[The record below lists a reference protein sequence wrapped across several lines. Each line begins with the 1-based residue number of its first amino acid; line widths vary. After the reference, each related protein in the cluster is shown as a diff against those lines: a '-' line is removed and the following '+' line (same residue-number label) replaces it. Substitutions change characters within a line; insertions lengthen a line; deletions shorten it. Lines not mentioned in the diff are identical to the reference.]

1 MMMKTPPMLATA
13 LLLALLGGCRS
24 QNAMRNAPE
33 GAHNLWVNAWFQ
45 DHARDAA
52 IVRQA
57 TLFADE
63 FVPGTAE
70 LTDLGARDLEVLI
83 GHYGRYGGT
92 VSVRRGGVSD
102 ALYAARV
109 AAVRDAFVVAGVAE
123 GVVEITD
130 ALPRG
135 AGLASADAV
144 DALEA
149 PPIDAS
155 GLTVGAGTRGGG
167 R

>member
-1 MMMKTPPMLATA
+1 MMMKTPQRLAAA
-13 LLLALLGGCRS
+13 LLLALVGGCRS
-24 QNAMRNAPE
+24 QYATRDEPA

-45 DHARDAA
+45 EQARDAA

-70 LTDLGARDLEVLI
+70 LTDLGVRDLGILI

-92 VSVRRGGVSD
+92 ISVRRGGVSD
-102 ALYAARV
+102 SLYAARV
-109 AAVRDAFVVAGVAE
+109 AAVQDALVVAGVAE

-130 ALPRG
+130 ELPRG
-135 AGLASADAV
+135 PGLASANAA
-144 DALEA
+144 DALA
-149 PPIDAS
+149 AQPFDAS
-155 GLTVGAGTRGGG
+155 GLTAGAGTEGGG